1 MIRFRQWS
9 RKGYAI
15 FASLGKHVTIGH
27 VCKSIAEAS
36 LTKTGWLDKPC
47 LNRKNKTD
55 EKLAAEMLAQW
66 TANNQTKES

>member
-36 LTKTGWLDKPC
+36 LTKTDAGQALSKPEEQ
-47 LNRKNKTD
+47 D
-55 EKLAAEMLAQW
+55 E
-66 TANNQTKES
+66 